1 MKNKTYHKKKI
12 LVVFTCAFL
21 ILTGLIGRLV
31 YLMVFDAEYYQKR
44 AEDLHK
50 RERKIKAAR
59 GEIVDRNGVVLATNK
74 TVCTIS
80 VIHSQIKEPERVTEI
95 LAKELEMDQAE
106 VRKRVEKVS
115 SMEKVKTNVEKEV
128 GDKIREY
135 NLDGVK
141 VDEDYKRYY
150 PYDSL
155 ASKVLGFTGGD
166 NQGIIGL
173 EVKYEETLKGSN
185 GTILTTT
192 DARGIELDAVAE
204 GRIEPVAGK
213 TLEISMDYN
222 IQKYCEQAAEKVM
235 REKQADGVS
244 ILLMNPQNGEI
255 LSMVNVPEFNL
266 NDPFELNTG
275 EELEGE
281 KLQDALN
288 AMWRN
293 RCINDT
299 YEPGSTFK
307 IITSAACLEEGVV
320 TPEDTFS
327 CPGYRMVEDRRIRC
341 HKVGGHG
348 SETFVQGIQNSCN
361 PVFIDIGLRLG
372 AERFYDYFQQFGLL
386 DLTGIDLPGE
396 AGTIMHQVENI
407 GLVELAT
414 ISFGQSFQVT
424 PVQMAVTVSSI
435 INGGRRVTP
444 HFGKA
449 VLDREGNVLET
460 LSYEERSGVVSEK
473 TSKTMQ
479 TLLEGVVAN
488 GSGKNAYIE
497 GYSIGGKTATSQT
510 LPRSANKYISS
521 FIGFAPA
528 EDPQVLGMVVIHNPQ
543 GIYYGGTIAA
553 PVLRSIFDNDESR
566 EPRAFRKQASLRP

>member
-95 LAKELEMDQAE
+95 LAKELEMDQVE

-204 GRIEPVAGK
+204 DRIEPVAGK

-553 PVLRSIFDNDESR
+553 PVLRSIFDNVLPYLGIE
-566 EPRAFRKQASLRP
+566 KQ

>member
-510 LPRSANKYISS
+510 LPRNANRYISS
-521 FIGFAPA
+521 FLGFTPA
-528 EDPQVLGMVVIHNPQ
+528 EHPTVLGLCIIRNPQ
-543 GIYYGGTIAA
+543 GVYYGGTICA
-553 PVLRSIFDNDESR
+553 PVIL
-566 EPRAFRKQASLRP
+566 SLIHI